1 MLLKLYPCVGIHMLF
16 LCSCIDEMMT
26 WLLEVFVIFRC
37 DVFIPVEIL
46 RMSIVDHSKT

>member
-1 MLLKLYPCVGIHMLF
+1 MLGFIIIWMYSLSLI
-16 LCSCIDEMMT
+16 T

-46 RMSIVDHSKT
+46 CMSIMDHSKT